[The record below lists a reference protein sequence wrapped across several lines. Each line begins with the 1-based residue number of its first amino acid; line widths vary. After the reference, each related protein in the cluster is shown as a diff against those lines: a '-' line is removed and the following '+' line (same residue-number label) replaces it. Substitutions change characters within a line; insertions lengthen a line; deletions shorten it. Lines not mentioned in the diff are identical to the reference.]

1 MSSKPDPSDA
11 FGDLDALLA
20 QFDAPG
26 ATVDIAHGY
35 AELMARV
42 ASPEYRRRCGLIRH

>member
-1 MSSKPDPSDA
+1 MKSNSNSDA

-26 ATVDIAHGY
+26 QAVNVAHGY

-42 ASPEYRRRCGLIRH
+42 ASPDYRRRCGLISH